1 MNEQKNLRHYIFDE
15 SIFKAI
21 DFLGEKR
28 LRSKV
33 QKTNDLTRHFF
44 HKKRNFFHVNY
55 FHSFLASLKNLSI

>member
-1 MNEQKNLRHYIFDE
+1 MSKKILDIIFDE

-33 QKTNDLTRHFF
+33 QKTNDLTRHFS
-44 HKKRNFFHVNY
+44 HKKCNFFHVNY
-55 FHSFLASLKNLSI
+55 FHRFLASLKNLSI